1 MPNICFW
8 EFFTLAVTPRVS
20 SSWFLQVL
28 SCLDVCISGISSDAT
43 LLLYVFFKIIRFMW
57 FYNIYSVY
65 LCVLDA
71 SVSCLYVTE
80 LLSWSLKKK
89 NVESVMELD
98 TS

>member
-1 MPNICFW
+1 MYVPLVYLVMQLYCCTCF
-8 EFFTLAVTPRVS
+8 LR
-20 SSWFLQVL
+20 
-28 SCLDVCISGISSDAT
+28 
-43 LLLYVFFKIIRFMW
+43 LYVLCGSII
-57 FYNIYSVY
+57 YCVY